1 MPGNCKRSF
10 QYCPFRVSLAM
21 ASIVF
26 CTRLWCSCGSGSV
39 AWAADDAGKLGR
51 AAATERTSKEIPIK
65 IAAAIKAD
73 PADVDFFEKK
83 VRPILSARCQ
93 GCHGPEK
100 QKGGLRLDA
109 RATVLA
115 GGTTG
120 PAVVPGNPKE
130 SLLVDAIN
138 YGETYQMPPKS
149 KLPPGEIAT
158 LTEWVERGAPWGI
171 TAGTSTEIAGT
182 AKIPGALSKAE
193 FQARAR
199 YWSFQPLRKVSP
211 PAVQPPHSGWVR
223 NPIDRFI
230 LAALEQKNL
239 TPAPEAGRRTLI
251 RRLSFDLTGLPPK
264 PHDVEAFVNDRA
276 PDAYEK
282 LVDSLLASP
291 HYGERWARHWLD
303 LVRYAET
310 AGHEYDYEIPH
321 AFRYRDYVIRAFN
334 LDVPYDQL
342 VVEHISGDALE
353 RPRRHLVEGFNESA
367 IGAGF
372 HALGEGVHSP
382 VDLREEQMRRVDN
395 QLDVLSKTFLGLT
408 LACARC
414 HDHKFDPIM
423 AQDYYAMAGY
433 LVSSRHQQAFLDP
446 PERVGYFVKR
456 LRDVQEKVIAILRE
470 ARDRLPEPA
479 RQQAAALA
487 ASTPRASAL
496 AALPA
501 PADAGEQVLANFDRD
516 DFDGWFVTGAAFG
529 GHPSRA
535 GDIRFNRK
543 GSAAHLV
550 SIAPG
555 LAHSGMVSDRLQGVL
570 RSRSFTIESRY
581 IHFLTCGEGGRISV
595 VIDGFE
601 KIRSP
606 IYGDLTTTIN
616 TGGELRWI
624 TMDVQMWAR
633 HSAYFEIA
641 DGAVVDFGGTT
652 AQVDDGHGWIAVGE
666 IRTSDR
672 PAPSAP
678 AGQNQRSIEQTNLDL
693 PAAIAALRAVRPEL
707 AQRLADAVAEAD
719 DLERQIP
726 DPMLAPSQAEGTGMD
741 EHVHIRGSYK
751 NLGEL
756 APRHFLTVLGGSDR
770 SRHEVG
776 SSRLDLAGRMVDP
789 AVNPLVPRV
798 LVNRLWQH
806 HFGEGIVRSTDDFG
820 AMGQKPSHP
829 ELLDWLAAKL
839 VESGWSIKAMHR
851 LMLCSSTFRMSSV
864 PETAAL
870 QADPANILLHRMNV
884 RRLEAEAIRD
894 TLLAVTGRLEG
905 VMYGPSVPVHLTSYM
920 EGRGRPARS
929 GTLDGDG
936 RRSIYLSV
944 RRNFLNPMFLAFDAP
959 VPFSTMG
966 RRNVSNVPA
975 QALTLLN
982 DPLVKSQSR
991 LWAERQAA
999 APGRSV
1005 RQRLDGLYLAALGR
1019 GPSLQEARASL
1030 DFLAGRNMAE
1040 TGTAG
1045 QDPEPTVEA
1054 WADLCHVLINMKEF
1068 IFVD

>member
-1 MPGNCKRSF
+1 MPGICLRLF
-10 QYCPFRVSLAM
+10 QYRPFRVTLAL
-21 ASIVF
+21 ALIVVSARF
-26 CTRLWCSCGSGSV
+26 WCFRDSV
-39 AWAADDAGKLGR
+39 SAARADDGPDKSGR
-51 AAATERTSKEIPIK
+51 VAAAEHSPKENPRK
-65 IAAAIKAD
+65 TADPAKLD

-109 RATVLA
+109 RATVLS
-115 GGTTG
+115 GGSTG

-149 KLPPGEIAT
+149 KLPPEEIAT
-158 LTEWVERGAPWGI
+158 LTEWVQRGAPWGI
-171 TAGTSTEIAGT
+171 TARTSAESA
-182 AKIPGALSKAE
+182 ASSRIPGAISKAE
-193 FQARAR
+193 FQARAQ
-199 YWSFQPLRKVSP
+199 YWSFQPLQKVSP
-211 PAVQPPHSGWVR
+211 PAVTRAHAGWLR

-239 TPAPEAGRRTLI
+239 APAPEAGKRTLI

-264 PHDVEAFVNDRA
+264 REDVEAFLNDRA

-310 AGHEYDYEIPH
+310 AGHEFDYEIPN

-334 LDVPYDQL
+334 LDLPYNQL
-342 VVEHISGDALE
+342 IFEHISGDALPK
-353 RPRRHLVEGFNESA
+353 PRRHPVEGFNESA

-372 HALGEGVHSP
+372 HTLGEGVHSP
-382 VDLREEQMRRVDN
+382 VDIREEQMRRVDN

-414 HDHKFDPIM
+414 HDHKFDPIT

-433 LVSSRHQQAFLDP
+433 LVSSRHQQAFIDP
-446 PERVGYFVKR
+446 PDRIGHFVKS
-456 LRDVQEKVIAILRE
+456 LRAINEKIVATLRE
-470 ARDRLPEPA
+470 ARAKLPEPA
-479 RQQAAALA
+479 PKQPAAA
-487 ASTPRASAL
+487 P
-496 AALPA
+496 P
-501 PADAGEQVLANFDRD
+501 DAHERVLANFDQP
-516 DFDGWFVTGAAFG
+516 DFDGWYVTGDAFG
-529 GHPSRA
+529 ERPSRA
-535 GDIRFNRK
+535 GDFRLDRN
-543 GSAAHLV
+543 GTAARLV

-581 IHFLTCGEGGRISV
+581 LHFLTGGQGGRISV

-606 IYGDLTTTIN
+606 IYGGLTTSVN

-624 TMDVQMWAR
+624 TMDVQMWAG

-641 DGAVVDFGGTT
+641 DGAVVDFGGATS
-652 AQVDDGHGWIAVGE
+652 QVDDGHGWIAVAL
-666 IRTSDR
+666 IRSSDQ
-672 PAPSAP
+672 PTPSAK
-678 AGQNQRSIEQTNLDL
+678 AGPHPRSIAHGDLDL
-693 PAAIAALRAVRPEL
+693 TAAIAALRPARPEL
-707 AQRLADAVAEAD
+707 AARLAEAVTLAD
-719 DLERQIP
+719 SLDRRIP
-726 DPMLAPSQAEGTGMD
+726 DPTLAPSQAEGTGMD
-741 EHVHIRGSYK
+741 EHVHIRGSHK
-751 NLGEL
+751 NLGEK
-756 APRHFLTVLGGSDR
+756 APRHFLTVLGGSDWPA
-770 SRHEVG
+770 HAAG
-776 SSRLDLAGRMVDP
+776 SGRIELAGRMVNPTVD
-789 AVNPLVPRV
+789 PLVPRV

-829 ELLDWLAAKL
+829 ELLDWLAARL
-839 VESGWSIKAMHR
+839 VENGWSIKAMHR
-851 LMLCSSTFRMSSV
+851 LMLLSSAFRMSSV
-864 PETAAL
+864 PEAAAE
-870 QADPANILLHRMNV
+870 QVDPANTLLHRMNV

-920 EGRGRPARS
+920 EGRGRPGVS
-929 GTLDGDG
+929 GALDGDG

-944 RRNFLNPMFLAFDAP
+944 RRNFLNPMLLAFDAP

-991 LWAERQAA
+991 LWAERQVAR
-999 APGRSV
+999 PGRSV
-1005 RQRLDGLYLAALGR
+1005 RQRLDALFLTALGR
-1019 GPSLQEARASL
+1019 APTDQEARASL
-1030 DFLAGRNMAE
+1030 EFLTTGRSKAQTSPAGP
-1040 TGTAG
+1040 
-1045 QDPEPTVEA
+1045 DPEPKVEA
-1054 WADLCHVLINMKEF
+1054 WADFCHVLINMKEF